1 MRKSILYAGLL
12 SLFCMSLLPG
22 CRNAEAP
29 VRENNEP
36 VQEEADEESAG
47 ENTETEEIRQML
59 ENMTLEE
66 KVCQLFIITP
76 EQLTGV
82 DTAVQA
88 GDATREAYEAC
99 PVGGL
104 VYFAKNLQGPEQTR
118 TMLENT
124 ARYAEE
130 RMGFPVFLTV
140 DEEGGQVARIAGN
153 PAFDVPEFPSLS
165 EIGAGGDTAGAYELG
180 EQIGS
185 YLKELGF
192 NMNMAPVAD
201 VLTNPENTVVKERAF
216 SSDPET
222 AGRMALA
229 EWQGFKDQGIL
240 GVYKH
245 FPGHGGTAG
254 DSHNGYAYVDD
265 TLEEL
270 KSGAFVP
277 FQEGIDE
284 GIPVIMAGHISC
296 PQVTGDDT
304 PATMSYTLIT
314 ETLRGDMG
322 FDGIVVTDA
331 LNMGAVTE
339 QYTSGEAALTA
350 LNAGVDLLLMPED
363 FQDAYQAVLQAAE
376 NGELPEA
383 RIDESVERI
392 LKVKIQMIGED
403 VVE

>member
-1 MRKSILYAGLL
+1 MRKSILHAGLL
-12 SLFCMSLLPG
+12 SLICMSLLPG

-130 RMGFPVFLTV
+130 RMGFSVFLAV

-165 EIGAGGDTAGAYELG
+165 
-180 EQIGS
+180 S
-185 YLKELGF
+185 S
-192 NMNMAPVAD
+192 
-201 VLTNPENTVVKERAF
+201 NP
-216 SSDPET
+216 
-222 AGRMALA
+222 
-229 EWQGFKDQGIL
+229 I
-240 GVYKH
+240 
-245 FPGHGGTAG
+245 
-254 DSHNGYAYVDD
+254 
-265 TLEEL
+265 
-270 KSGAFVP
+270 
-277 FQEGIDE
+277 
-284 GIPVIMAGHISC
+284 
-296 PQVTGDDT
+296 
-304 PATMSYTLIT
+304 
-314 ETLRGDMG
+314 
-322 FDGIVVTDA
+322 
-331 LNMGAVTE
+331 
-339 QYTSGEAALTA
+339 
-350 LNAGVDLLLMPED
+350 
-363 FQDAYQAVLQAAE
+363 
-376 NGELPEA
+376 
-383 RIDESVERI
+383 
-392 LKVKIQMIGED
+392 
-403 VVE
+403 

>member
-130 RMGFPVFLTV
+130 RMGFPVFLAV

-165 EIGAGGDTAGAYELG
+165 EIGVGGDTAGAYELG

-350 LNAGVDLLLMPED
+350 LNAGADLLLMQED

-376 NGELPEA
+376 NGELSEA
-383 RIDESVERI
+383 RIDESAERI
-392 LKVKIQMIGED
+392 LRVKIQMIGED

>member
-36 VQEEADEESAG
+36 VQKEADEESAG

-153 PAFDVPEFPSLS
+153 RR
-165 EIGAGGDTAGAYELG
+165 
-180 EQIGS
+180 
-185 YLKELGF
+185 
-192 NMNMAPVAD
+192 
-201 VLTNPENTVVKERAF
+201 LTCRN
-216 SSDPET
+216 S
-222 AGRMALA
+222 
-229 EWQGFKDQGIL
+229 
-240 GVYKH
+240 
-245 FPGHGGTAG
+245 
-254 DSHNGYAYVDD
+254 
-265 TLEEL
+265 
-270 KSGAFVP
+270 
-277 FQEGIDE
+277 
-284 GIPVIMAGHISC
+284 
-296 PQVTGDDT
+296 
-304 PATMSYTLIT
+304 
-314 ETLRGDMG
+314 
-322 FDGIVVTDA
+322 
-331 LNMGAVTE
+331 
-339 QYTSGEAALTA
+339 
-350 LNAGVDLLLMPED
+350 
-363 FQDAYQAVLQAAE
+363 QA
-376 NGELPEA
+376 
-383 RIDESVERI
+383 
-392 LKVKIQMIGED
+392 
-403 VVE
+403 

>member
-1 MRKSILYAGLL
+1 M
-12 SLFCMSLLPG
+12 
-22 CRNAEAP
+22 
-29 VRENNEP
+29 
-36 VQEEADEESAG
+36 
-47 ENTETEEIRQML
+47 
-59 ENMTLEE
+59 
-66 KVCQLFIITP
+66 
-76 EQLTGV
+76 
-82 DTAVQA
+82 
-88 GDATREAYEAC
+88 
-99 PVGGL
+99 
-104 VYFAKNLQGPEQTR
+104 
-118 TMLENT
+118 
-124 ARYAEE
+124 
-130 RMGFPVFLTV
+130 
-140 DEEGGQVARIAGN
+140 
-153 PAFDVPEFPSLS
+153 
-165 EIGAGGDTAGAYELG
+165 
-180 EQIGS
+180 
-185 YLKELGF
+185 
-192 NMNMAPVAD
+192 
-201 VLTNPENTVVKERAF
+201 
-216 SSDPET
+216 
-222 AGRMALA
+222 
-229 EWQGFKDQGIL
+229 
-240 GVYKH
+240 
-245 FPGHGGTAG
+245 
-254 DSHNGYAYVDD
+254 DD